1 MPSNQLQSF
10 PSTPLLLIA
19 ASAAIFC
26 LSGCSDRP
34 PQLDARAEQLR
45 IAAEK
50 PTMSAQDSFSDGKI
64 LVEANLG
71 RGFGGRGRP
80 GGGRT
85 DGEIPSGRHHG
96 GGMGMSMG
104 GGGGGMGGD
113 MGGGPGGGGGMGPGG
128 PGGDEGGPSVQAAS
142 MPPVALRLR
151 LTNTSKETVEVTFVL
166 CKSELGDFAVRPEKL
181 ALAPGQTAEPDPMTS
196 RLGLTSAEL
205 ILKVGLRMAGKVEQ
219 KDLVLK
225 AAPPVEPAPGP
236 KP

>member
-1 MPSNQLQSF
+1 MLSNQLPSF
-10 PSTPLLLIA
+10 TSKHFLIA
-19 ASAAIFC
+19 AAAAVSC

-34 PQLDARAEQLR
+34 PQLDARAEQLS

-50 PTMSAQDSFSDGKI
+50 PTMSAQDSFFDGKL

-71 RGFGGRGRP
+71 RGFGGHGRP
-80 GGGRT
+80 GSDGRMG
-85 DGEIPSGRHHG
+85 GEIPRGRHHG
-96 GGMGMSMG
+96 GGMGMG
-104 GGGGGMGGD
+104 GGGGR
-113 MGGGPGGGGGMGPGG
+113 GPGS
-128 PGGDEGGPSVQAAS
+128 DEGGPSNFSGGPSLQGAS

-151 LTNTSKETVEVTFVL
+151 LTNTSEETVEVTFVL

-181 ALAPGQTAEPDPMTS
+181 VLAPGQAVEPEPMTS

-205 ILKVGLRMAGKVEQ
+205 VLKVGLRVAGKVEQ

-225 AAPPVEPAPGP
+225 AAEQVEPPANP